1 MIPNGPSVLAW
12 TIIAALRTQTLSAS
26 ADAEH
31 SANAAPATVSRR
43 LQVRIGIHTGQVVV
57 GEVGGRDRRE
67 QLALGDTPNIA
78 ARLQALAN
86 PDNLLVSAAT
96 YRLVRGL
103 FECETFGPQILKGIS
118 DPMAVYRVAGP
129 GTARSRFDVA
139 ITGGLTPLVGR
150 EEELGVLRRRW
161 EQAKQWAGQAVL
173 ISGEA
178 GIGKSRLVQTLKDQ
192 VIEEGATRI
201 EIRCSPYHPHSALHP
216 VIEHLERLLKFAS
229 NDTVQ
234 TKLAKLRHAV
244 TEYHSTQPDT
254 LPLLASLL
262 SLPQPDDVAALR
274 LNPQKQK
281 QRIQEILVAWLVD
294 ETRKAAVYCAWEDL
308 HWGDPS
314 TLELLALF
322 LDQVPTA
329 RLLALLTFRPDF
341 SPPWGSRS
349 YLSQVTLSRLDA
361 RHVEAMVGA
370 VAGNAVLPRDVLR
383 QIVAKT
389 DGVPLFVEELTKM
402 VLESGRYA
410 GQHGAPERPPSGVFR
425 SLGIPATLQDALMA
439 RLDRLN
445 VTKLLPSPA
454 QRWGASSYELLRAIS
469 PSDEEALRVRLEPAR
484 RRRAHLSE
492 EGVSPGDLP
501 LQARTRS
508 GCRISI
514 LA

>member
-1 MIPNGPSVLAW
+1 
-12 TIIAALRTQTLSAS
+12 
-26 ADAEH
+26 
-31 SANAAPATVSRR
+31 
-43 LQVRIGIHTGQVVV
+43 
-57 GEVGGRDRRE
+57 
-67 QLALGDTPNIA
+67 
-78 ARLQALAN
+78 
-86 PDNLLVSAAT
+86 
-96 YRLVRGL
+96 
-103 FECETFGPQILKGIS
+103 
-118 DPMAVYRVAGP
+118 MAVYRVAGP

-201 EIRCSPYHPHSALHP
+201 EIRCSPYHRHSALHP

-244 TEYHSTQPDT
+244 TEYHSTEPDT

-262 SLPQPDDVAALR
+262 SLPRPDDVAALR

-294 ETRKAAVYCAWEDL
+294 ETGRRPCTVRGKIYTGGIHRLWNYSRCSWIKSPPHDCL
-308 HWGDPS
+308 PCS
-314 TLELLALF
+314 RS
-322 LDQVPTA
+322 VPTS
-329 RLLALLTFRPDF
+329 R
-341 SPPWGSRS
+341 PPWGSRS

-389 DGVPLFVEELTKM
+389 VDV
-402 VLESGRYA
+402 
-410 GQHGAPERPPSGVFR
+410 
-425 SLGIPATLQDALMA
+425 TL
-439 RLDRLN
+439 
-445 VTKLLPSPA
+445 
-454 QRWGASSYELLRAIS
+454 
-469 PSDEEALRVRLEPAR
+469 
-484 RRRAHLSE
+484 RRRADQNGPRIGPIRGAARGPRTSPQWGLSFRWHSGNVARCSHGATGSIECGQGHCPTRCNAGARALVRVASGHL
-492 EGVSPGDLP
+492 
-501 LQARTRS
+501 AIR
-508 GCRISI
+508 
-514 LA
+514 